1 MFNSPLPLQFINS
14 GGTHPA
20 VVRLAAL
27 PLRAF
32 RDIPSEDLARVCNI
46 YIDAAHSAV
55 ESAISSRLPASSCLL
70 MLGTVFRHAVR
81 IIPRQYASSALTTL
95 TSNPLS

>member
-20 VVRLAAL
+20 VVCLAVL

-32 RDIPSEDLARVCNI
+32 RDIPLEDLARVCNI
-46 YIDAAHSAV
+46 YIDAAHSTV
-55 ESAISSRLPASSCLL
+55 ESAICSWLPVSSCLL

-81 IIPRQYASSALTTL
+81 IIPRQYASLALTTL